1 MWYLPKRVGKNASFR
16 VFVTHEE
23 EKRCDDDD
31 DSARRRRQC
40 ATTKTK
46 KMKMGVSSTFDD
58 APARDDDDREPVSSA
73 LVTKTKT
80 ATTMW
85 SQRLETLTLRFD
97 ANGARD
103 VSWDVERASERRG
116 RGREGEPNASAVDGV
131 GISSTV
137 VVRWTAKGGSSSSP
151 DEHGDDA
158 TLEEENY
165 AVRLELYGALRPGRF
180 AEMKIN
186 ARFFIVV
193 FSKSAVDVAHW
204 PRLLLS
210 PEKRRDV
217 VVDFDRWMDE
227 DDERE
232 RLAAFRFNLSSLENI
247 SNYEDKEHYFPDVDD
262 SDDDMPDMTDFYA

>member
-1 MWYLPKRVGKNASFR
+1 MATATVQ
-16 VFVTHEE
+16 
-23 EKRCDDDD
+23 
-31 DSARRRRQC
+31 SAN
-40 ATTKTK
+40 
-46 KMKMGVSSTFDD
+46 GVSSPACD
-58 APARDDDDREPVSSA
+58 APACVVDARAVAAS
-73 LVTKTKT
+73 TKT

-85 SQRLETLTLRFD
+85 SQRLDTLTLRFD

-116 RGREGEPNASAVDGV
+116 RDGEDSTAVTAAGV

-137 VVRWTAKGGSSSSP
+137 IVRWTAKGSSSSS
-151 DEHGDDA
+151 EKSENCDDA
-158 TLEEENY
+158 TPEEERY
-165 AVRLELYGALRPGRF
+165 AVRLELYGALRPAHF
-180 AEMKIN
+180 AELKIN
-186 ARFFIVV
+186 ARFFFIV
-193 FSKSAVDVAHW
+193 FSKSAVDGAHW

-232 RLAAFRFNLSSLENI
+232 RLAAFKFNLSSLENI
-247 SNYEDKEHYFPDVDD
+247 SNYEDKEHYFPDVND

>member
-1 MWYLPKRVGKNASFR
+1 
-16 VFVTHEE
+16 
-23 EKRCDDDD
+23 
-31 DSARRRRQC
+31 
-40 ATTKTK
+40 
-46 KMKMGVSSTFDD
+46 MGVSSTFDD
-58 APARDDDDREPVSSA
+58 APARDDDDRERVSSA

-116 RGREGEPNASAVDGV
+116 LGREGEPNAKTADGGV

-137 VVRWTAKGGSSSSP
+137 VVRWTAAKGGSSSSSSSP
-151 DEHGDDA
+151 DEHGERLGDDDA

>member
-1 MWYLPKRVGKNASFR
+1 M
-16 VFVTHEE
+16 
-23 EKRCDDDD
+23 
-31 DSARRRRQC
+31 
-40 ATTKTK
+40 ATATATMAMMVKDAN
-46 KMKMGVSSTFDD
+46 GVSSPACD
-58 APARDDDDREPVSSA
+58 AVDARAVAS
-73 LVTKTKT
+73 LTKT

-85 SQRLETLTLRFD
+85 SQRLDTLTLRFD

-116 RGREGEPNASAVDGV
+116 CDEDSIAVVAAAATGV

-137 VVRWTAKGGSSSSP
+137 IVRWTAKGSSSCSEKRERGA
-151 DEHGDDA
+151 DDDA
-158 TLEEENY
+158 TTEEERY
-165 AVRLELYGALRPGRF
+165 AVRLELYGALRPAHF
-180 AEMKIN
+180 AELKMN
-186 ARFFIVV
+186 ARFFVVV
-193 FSKSAVDVAHW
+193 FSKSAVDGAHW

-232 RLAAFRFNLSSLENI
+232 RLAAFKFNLSSLENI
-247 SNYEDKEHYFPDVDD
+247 SNYEDKEHYFPDVND